1 MWWCLDD
8 HAVVDEDGQPE
19 EVELGGSHAMARVGD
34 VFYHCSGY
42 SVKVAA
48 RHSMRTIYHLPLK
61 GMHLL
66 KTRDGKEGRVFCGY
80 TVGFDNIF

>member
-61 GMHLL
+61 GTLLL
-66 KTRDGKEGRVFCGY
+66 KTRDGTRRDGLLRY
-80 TVGFDNIF
+80 IVGI